1 MKILIVDDDELTL
14 KAINHSLTEEGYKV
28 ILAED
33 VSKALTILE
42 DEKIDL
48 IISDI
53 MMPNVSGLGLLS
65 LLKNF
70 YFDRIPVI
78 LISSLN
84 KGDVVA
90 NSLGL
95 GARYFLAKPVD
106 LKELSTCIKNVFN
119 KVEHQQ

>member
-28 ILAED
+28 TLAED
-33 VSKALTILE
+33 VSKALTVLE

-70 YFDRIPVI
+70 YFDKIPVI
-78 LISSLN
+78 LISSLD

-95 GARYFLAKPVD
+95 GARYFLAKPID
-106 LKELSTCIKNVFN
+106 LKELLMCVKNVFE
-119 KVEHQQ
+119 KV